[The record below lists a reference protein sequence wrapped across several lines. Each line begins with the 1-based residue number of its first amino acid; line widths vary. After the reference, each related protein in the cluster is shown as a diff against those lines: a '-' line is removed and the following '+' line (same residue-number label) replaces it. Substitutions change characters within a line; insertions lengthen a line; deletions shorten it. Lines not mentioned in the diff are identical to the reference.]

1 MRLLKNYV
9 NGSNYIP
16 LSSSNH
22 VFKETLW
29 VALLEYVTLSV
40 CSQGVGVTG
49 LSERHDLWCWTPC
62 YGFLRGTQVCTH
74 AARTR
79 WRHVP
84 CLRESFELKKS
95 LNLQML
101 RFAHCQN
108 GLWDDFYNWTEVETP
123 ESPEEPQRS
132 FWEFYLWLQLSNS
145 IKYLVD
151 GTLVF
156 SSTNVFVRINGP
168 YHPLQLQSLY

>member
-1 MRLLKNYV
+1 MSPCLCAARV
-9 NGSNYIP
+9 WG
-16 LSSSNH
+16 
-22 VFKETLW
+22 
-29 VALLEYVTLSV
+29 
-40 CSQGVGVTG
+40 SQGFQ
-49 LSERHDLWCWTPC
+49 RDMI
-62 YGFLRGTQVCTH
+62 YGAELAMDFWEEHKSAPMLQEQDD
-74 AARTR
+74 A
-79 WRHVP
+79 WQP
-84 CLRESFELKKS
+84 CLRESFELKKNKS

-101 RFAHCQN
+101 RRFSLSEWSLRWLC
-108 GLWDDFYNWTEVETP
+108 NWTEVETP

-145 IKYLVD
+145 IKYLID